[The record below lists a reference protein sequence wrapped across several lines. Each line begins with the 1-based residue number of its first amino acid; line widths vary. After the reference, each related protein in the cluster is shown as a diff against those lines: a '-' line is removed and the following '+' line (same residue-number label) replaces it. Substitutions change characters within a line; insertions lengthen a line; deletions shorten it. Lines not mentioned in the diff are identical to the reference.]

1 MHHCTTEPIP
11 ITNTNKGSCRN
22 RQKSEFSE
30 LNLQRLNM
38 LKVLK
43 ILVVSSCALL
53 FSTVEA
59 GRGEIFEVDMN
70 GTLDERQKNYEEDEE
85 DTLVPH
91 R

>member
-1 MHHCTTEPIP
+1 MHHCTIEPVP
-11 ITNTNKGSCRN
+11 ITNINKGSCRN
-22 RQKSEFSE
+22 KQKSEFSE

-43 ILVVSSCALL
+43 LFVVSSCALL

-59 GRGEIFEVDMN
+59 GRGEIFDVDFN
-70 GTLDERQKNYEEDEE
+70 GTIDERQKNYEEDEA
-85 DTLVPH
+85 DTLVSH

>member
-1 MHHCTTEPIP
+1 
-11 ITNTNKGSCRN
+11 
-22 RQKSEFSE
+22 
-30 LNLQRLNM
+30 M

-43 ILVVSSCALL
+43 MLVVSSCAFL

-59 GRGEIFEVDMN
+59 GRGEIFEVDVN
-70 GTLDERQKNYEEDEE
+70 GTLDERQKNYEEDEA